1 MRTYFDAN
9 SGGTFALHKHDNVGT
24 AYDKAT
30 DGDSLDGEGSQVARG
45 FSLTGSQLTLDAGAD
60 AGNYKATVVY
70 TDLFGK
76 TFRQDVDLTTTASG
90 NNNTA
95 TAVLTSSSQ
104 SQVAQTQSTE
114 LTGAKSVLE
123 VNEARRGKITS
134 VGQNSQLSA
143 EMGQFVARHAGGTW
157 SLSGTDA
164 GNFRIDKNGNVE
176 STALMNYEAQQQH
189 KFNIVYTSGDYNY
202 SEQVTLNV
210 INNVAD
216 DGAHCKC

>member
-1 MRTYFDAN
+1 M
-9 SGGTFALHKHDNVGT
+9 HKHDNVGT

-30 DGDSLDGEGSQVARG
+30 DGDYLMEKVAKLQEV
-45 FSLTGSQLTLDAGAD
+45 SLTGSQLTLDAGAD

-95 TAVLTSSSQ
+95 TAVLTSSAQ

-143 EMGQFVARHAGGTW
+143 EMGQFVARHAGAHG
-157 SLSGTDA
+157 A
-164 GNFRIDKNGNVE
+164 
-176 STALMNYEAQQQH
+176 Y
-189 KFNIVYTSGDYNY
+189 
-202 SEQVTLNV
+202 QVQMRV
-210 INNVAD
+210 ILR
-216 DGAHCKC
+216 